1 VRVRLVAA
9 VVAVLVVGIAIYW
22 FGVRQSTTEPTVF
35 VPRLAAQIGEG
46 EEAVGVAANGAVVR
60 WLPLPEEPPL
70 PQLPLEEPP
79 KGGRLRGPAL
89 EQARV
94 LGAVPDELR
103 PYIASSYYGES
114 GVDVELT
121 TGIELRFGDASQAA
135 HKWRAAAAVL
145 ADPSVTALDYVDL
158 QAPSRPSW
166 GGTEHELPPLP

>member
-1 VRVRLVAA
+1 MRVRLVAA
-9 VVAVLVVGIAIYW
+9 AVAVLVVGIAIYW
-22 FGVRQSTTEPTVF
+22 FAIRQDTAEPTVF

-46 EEAVGVAANGAVVR
+46 EEAVGVAANGAIVR

-79 KGGRLRGPAL
+79 KGGHLRGPAL

-103 PYIASSYYGES
+103 PYVASSYYGES

-121 TGIELRFGDASQAA
+121 TGIELHFGDASQAA
-135 HKWRAAAAVL
+135 RKWRAAAAVL